1 MVSGGAAVT
10 ALVARDGSWGWR
22 LVRVLVAAG
31 STSGALLVLKR
42 SKAPV
47 GGRVVAV
54 FGIVTFT
61 IGLGFV
67 PHLVKNGLS
76 VTAIAA
82 VAAVLAGL
90 AATVAGSLVA
100 STERRTARRL
110 GTSTAAVLTAAV
122 VAWTVAPSI
131 MATNVPR
138 TEIGA
143 TPASKGLAYES
154 PTLTTVDGIRLA
166 AWYVPGDN
174 RAAVVLLHG
183 AGSTRSNV
191 LDEATVLAAHGFGVL
206 LVDARGHGD
215 SGGRAMDFGWYGD
228 RDIEAATRFLA
239 GRAEVDRGRI
249 AVMGMSMGGEEALG
263 ASGTNSLI
271 KAVVAEGATARSA
284 ADKAWLSD
292 VYGWRG
298 VVQEH
303 IERVQGFVT
312 DALTSASAP
321 ISSRRAVELSATTR
335 YLIIA
340 AGTVEDEIHAAEH
353 VAAAAPDRVE
363 TWTVPGSGHTA
374 GLRTAPQEWER
385 RVITF
390 LTSAL
395 LSDVSQSSASQS

>member
-1 MVSGGAAVT
+1 M
-10 ALVARDGSWGWR
+10 
-22 LVRVLVAAG
+22 RVLVAVG
-31 STSGALLVLKR
+31 LTSGAVVALRR
-42 SKAPV
+42 SKPQV
-47 GGRVVAV
+47 GGRVVAI
-54 FGIVTFT
+54 FGVATFT
-61 IGLGFV
+61 IGLGFA

-76 VTAIAA
+76 VTSIAA
-82 VAAVLAGL
+82 VAAVVAGL
-90 AATVAGSLVA
+90 GATGAGSLVA
-100 STERRTARRL
+100 SAGRTTAHRI

-122 VAWTVAPSI
+122 VAWIAAPSI
-131 MATNVPR
+131 MATNVP
-138 TEIGA
+138 TIEIGA
-143 TPASKGLAYES
+143 TPASRGLAYES
-154 PTLTTVDGIRLA
+154 PTLTTLDGIRLA
-166 AWYVPGDN
+166 AWYLPGEN

-239 GRAEVDRGRI
+239 GRADVDRGRI
-249 AVMGMSMGGEEALG
+249 AVMGMSMGAEEALG

-298 VVQEH
+298 VVQEQ

-321 ISSRRAVELSATTR
+321 ISNRRAVELSATTR

-395 LSDVSQSSASQS
+395 LGDVSQSLAS

>member
-1 MVSGGAAVT
+1 
-10 ALVARDGSWGWR
+10 
-22 LVRVLVAAG
+22 
-31 STSGALLVLKR
+31 
-42 SKAPV
+42 
-47 GGRVVAV
+47 
-54 FGIVTFT
+54 
-61 IGLGFV
+61 
-67 PHLVKNGLS
+67 
-76 VTAIAA
+76 
-82 VAAVLAGL
+82 
-90 AATVAGSLVA
+90 
-100 STERRTARRL
+100 
-110 GTSTAAVLTAAV
+110 VLTAAV
-122 VAWTVAPSI
+122 VAWIAAPSI
-131 MATNVPR
+131 MATNVP
-138 TEIGA
+138 TIEIGA
-143 TPASKGLAYES
+143 TPASRGLAYES
-154 PTLTTVDGIRLA
+154 PTLTTLDGIRLA
-166 AWYVPGDN
+166 AWYLPGEN

-239 GRAEVDRGRI
+239 GRADVDRGRI
-249 AVMGMSMGGEEALG
+249 AVMGMSMGAEEALG

-298 VVQEH
+298 VVQEQ

-321 ISSRRAVELSATTR
+321 ISNRRAVELSATTR

-395 LSDVSQSSASQS
+395 LGDVSQSLAS